1 MCQDG
6 DARPASVARQVTEG
20 RQDLNALA
28 GALAAHYGEKDW
40 KMWLEAAVAVVD
52 REAAEASEDDAEWF
66 G

>member
-1 MCQDG
+1 
-6 DARPASVARQVTEG
+6 VARQVTEG